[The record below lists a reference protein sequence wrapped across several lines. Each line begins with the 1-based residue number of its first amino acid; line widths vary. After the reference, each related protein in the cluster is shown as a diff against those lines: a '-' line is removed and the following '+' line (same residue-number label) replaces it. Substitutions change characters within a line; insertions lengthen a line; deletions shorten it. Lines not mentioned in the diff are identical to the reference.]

1 MYTYQH
7 RERVAERSSSSGRH
21 TALLASV
28 VADSIAGAPEDRRPT
43 RAAGDV
49 DRSGRQTAS
58 AEARS
63 VRPFPRGLL
72 KRSFQKG
79 APCSMTPPAPAD
91 SAGGSNAASG
101 GGGDGALA
109 THANAAETTGMET
122 DGDAGAQ
129 LVPAGAA
136 GDLENSAH
144 AHAPPSAFA
153 PNAHVA
159 AAHSGGAGVTGV
171 GGGAGAIASGGGP
184 NANANANANAAAA
197 GSTIAAP
204 ALPAHSIGNS
214 VFTVKRLRDRATG
227 STSTVHGER
236 HLGAGSSREDS
247 AGDSNTADHDRG
259 ERAVDSTR
267 GGGRGGGGGGGGGE
281 TASHTTPFAWCT
293 PFLKDFSH
301 RHSSPAFPFQRYTGK
316 TFD

>member
-1 MYTYQH
+1 
-7 RERVAERSSSSGRH
+7 
-21 TALLASV
+21 
-28 VADSIAGAPEDRRPT
+28 
-43 RAAGDV
+43 
-49 DRSGRQTAS
+49 
-58 AEARS
+58 
-63 VRPFPRGLL
+63 
-72 KRSFQKG
+72 
-79 APCSMTPPAPAD
+79 MTPPAPAD

-101 GGGDGALA
+101 GGDDGALA

-159 AAHSGGAGVTGV
+159 AAHSGG
-171 GGGAGAIASGGGP
+171 GGAGAIASGGGP
-184 NANANANANAAAA
+184 NANANANAAAA

-236 HLGAGSSREDS
+236 HLGTGSSREDS

-293 PFLKDFSH
+293 PFLKDFSR
-301 RHSSPAFPFQRYTGK
+301 RHSSPALPFQRLTGK